1 MTAFLLGGFVVDGST
16 WPGIVVD
23 ILLNKFSSSGRSYHE
38 EFHPPRVPGVD
49 DITGEPLV
57 R

>member
-1 MTAFLLGGFVVDGST
+1 MTAFLSGGFAADGST
-16 WPGIVVD
+16 WPGILVD
-23 ILLNKFSSSGRSYHE
+23 ILSNNISSSGRSYHE